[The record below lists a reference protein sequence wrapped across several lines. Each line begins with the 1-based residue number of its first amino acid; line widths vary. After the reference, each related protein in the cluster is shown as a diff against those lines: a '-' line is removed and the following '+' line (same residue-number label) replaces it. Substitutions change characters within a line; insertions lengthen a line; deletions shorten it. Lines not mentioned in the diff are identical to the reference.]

1 MTAFARDLEK
11 NVYSPEAI
19 PTPSTC
25 IIDGMGLVQWMNG
38 NNKPFAQL
46 VESALSMVQYVGGQG
61 GRVDVVFD
69 VVYRQP
75 SLKILKD

>member
-46 VESALSMVQYVGGQG
+46 VESVFPWYSM
-61 GRVDVVFD
+61 
-69 VVYRQP
+69 
-75 SLKILKD
+75 

>member
-1 MTAFARDLEK
+1 
-11 NVYSPEAI
+11 
-19 PTPSTC
+19 
-25 IIDGMGLVQWMNG
+25 
-38 NNKPFAQL
+38 
-46 VESALSMVQYVGGQG
+46 MVQYVGGQG